1 MWIKYKKILSKIE
14 NIEIIGNQ
22 LSVNGRYIIFQTAE
36 RAKEEFEMITR
47 ALRDG
52 NVFYEITN
60 DVEPHEVDHKEMFK

>member
-1 MWIKYKKILSKIE
+1 MWIKSKKILSKIE

-52 NVFYEITN
+52 TKFIEIKDDIETW
-60 DVEPHEVDHKEMFK
+60 EVKK